1 MKRLISL
8 VVLLA
13 AILVLN
19 SGAQSVADM
28 AAQSRAKQKASTN
41 TQVID
46 NDILPSVSDPSSYGS
61 SYEVKKDDATN
72 DSANSS
78 DKDKKDADKTEPGKK
93 DEQKTAAG
101 GDKEKGS
108 DALKKKI
115 DDQEK
120 EILTLQRELEI
131 AQREARLRAA
141 EYYNDAGTMLRDQ
154 AKFSGDTRKTQAEI
168 DAKTQ
173 ALADAKQKLADL
185 QEQARKAGVPS
196 SEVEKSQ

>member
-13 AILVLN
+13 SFLVVN
-19 SGAQSVADM
+19 ARAQSLADI
-28 AAQSRAKQKASTN
+28 AAQSRAKQKNSTN
-41 TQVID
+41 SQVID
-46 NDILPSVSDPSSYGS
+46 NDILPSVSDPSSYPLP
-61 SYEVKKDDATN
+61 YEAKKDDATG
-72 DSANSS
+72 DSANGS
-78 DKDKKDADKTEPGKK
+78 DKDKKDADKTDPGKK
-93 DEQKTAAG
+93 DEQKTAATA
-101 GDKEKGS
+101 DKQGS
-108 DALKKKI
+108 DVLKKRI

-141 EYYNDAGTMLRDQ
+141 EYYADAGTMLRDQ
-154 AKFSGDTRKTQAEI
+154 GKFADETKKTQAEI

-185 QEQARKAGVPS
+185 QEEARKSGMRSGEGES
-196 SEVEKSQ
+196 SQ